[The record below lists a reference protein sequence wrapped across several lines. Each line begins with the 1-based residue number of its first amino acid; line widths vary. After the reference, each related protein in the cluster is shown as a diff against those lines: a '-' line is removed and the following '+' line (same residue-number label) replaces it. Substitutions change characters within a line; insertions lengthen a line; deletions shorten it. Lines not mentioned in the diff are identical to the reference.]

1 MIRVVYKHWKKD
13 KQLEVVGTMPPNL
26 NNSISDR
33 FIVLTEDGRHE
44 DVIKSTVIR
53 IEEIK
58 DV

>member
-13 KQLEVVGTMPPNL
+13 KQLEVVGDMPKNL

-33 FIVLTEDGRHE
+33 FIIVTEDGRHE
-44 DVIKSTVIR
+44 DVIKSTVVR